1 MENRWSW
8 RARGR
13 SFRYAWAG
21 VVSLIRTQ
29 HNAWIHLGAMTAVIA
44 AGILFGITATEWA
57 LVAICIGGVLA
68 AEAVNSAVEAL
79 ADRITREQDPEIG
92 RAKDLAAGAVLLTA
106 IGAAVVGLIIFI
118 PYIIALF

>member
-21 VVSLIRTQ
+21 VVTLIRTQ
-29 HNAWIHLGAMTAVIA
+29 HNAWIHLGAMTAAIA